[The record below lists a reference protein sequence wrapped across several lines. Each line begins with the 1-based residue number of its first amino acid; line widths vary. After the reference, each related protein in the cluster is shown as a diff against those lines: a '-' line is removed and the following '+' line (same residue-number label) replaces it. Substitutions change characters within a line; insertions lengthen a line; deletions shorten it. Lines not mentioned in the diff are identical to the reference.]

1 MVAWGGKGAEGSKG
15 AADVDESC
23 DESCVEAMGVI
34 RGRQEA
40 IAGAVGEGGEALEA
54 SRALQSL
61 GVLV

>member
-1 MVAWGGKGAEGSKG
+1 ME
-15 AADVDESC
+15 ESC
-23 DESCVEAMGVI
+23 DESCVEAMGVL